1 MLFNG
6 KNHFVIPTY
15 YVHDYSI
22 VDNHFSNYEMIEIL
36 IDDLSVSYGHVI
48 DFLKQNTY
56 HSVSLSNSVVD
67 YLVHDLIV
75 DFFGTYEIL
84 SIHYDLL

>member
-1 MLFNG
+1 
-6 KNHFVIPTY
+6 VIPTY

-22 VDNHFSNYEMIEIL
+22 VDNHFLNYEMIEIL
-36 IDDLSVSYGHVI
+36 IDDLNGSYGHVI
-48 DFLKQNTY
+48 GFLRQNAY
-56 HSVSLSNSVVD
+56 HPVSLSNSAFD

-75 DFFGTYEIL
+75 DFVGTYEIL